1 MSLPP
6 QPPVPGQH
14 NERKVAERAV
24 TRIMNDLPVGVNSR
38 LSGKKFNYV
47 SGLLIEIP
55 TGSGSKLAPAVAHYD
70 GYGLRIICPRRWPGA
85 SRHAPQPVTT
95 NSAPL
100 PPEWQKGKAATWPL
114 DLRNDEHQFVLLRFL
129 EHCPL
134 PVDVKVAMAWFS
146 PPCTWVCRRQRMNNK
161 KGFDL
166 APVVRVC
173 VVCALEGH

>member
-1 MSLPP
+1 M
-6 QPPVPGQH
+6 
-14 NERKVAERAV
+14 
-24 TRIMNDLPVGVNSR
+24 
-38 LSGKKFNYV
+38 KKFNYV

-55 TGSGSKLAPAVAHYD
+55 TGSGSKLAPAEAHYD
-70 GYGLRIICPRRWPGA
+70 GYGLKISCPRRWPGA
-85 SRHAPQPVTT
+85 SRHAPQPVATH
-95 NSAPL
+95 SAPL
-100 PPEWQKGKAATWPL
+100 PPVWQKGKTVTWHL

-166 APVVRVC
+166 APVARVGAKLLAFC
-173 VVCALEGH
+173 RTAAGVWLQRKHRSGVSITASAEQPSGSSTFPMS